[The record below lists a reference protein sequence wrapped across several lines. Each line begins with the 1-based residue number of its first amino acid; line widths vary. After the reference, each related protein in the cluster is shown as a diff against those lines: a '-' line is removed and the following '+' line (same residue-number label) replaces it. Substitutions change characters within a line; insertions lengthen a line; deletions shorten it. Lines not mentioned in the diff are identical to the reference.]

1 MNKEKRWIGF
11 KDVVVIALL
20 TALSIVIQLVSGI
33 PFAASPQLMMFASVA
48 ILMVICGPIY
58 MLMMSK
64 TPHKGAAV
72 LYGAIQG
79 IYYLILGQWIIGI
92 VFFIGGIISECVL
105 LGKGYQKPLRIGA
118 AYLVYAAFYPLATY
132 SPYLILADRYKV
144 QLASAGLSQMAIDS
158 IMDFY
163 TSPVMIGLSVVCA
176 CICAAVGGFIGYKML
191 QKHFKPAG
199 VV

>member
-1 MNKEKRWIGF
+1 MNKSKKWIGF
-11 KDVVVIALL
+11 KDVIVIALL

-33 PFAASPQLMMFASVA
+33 PFAASPQLMMFAAVA
-48 ILMVICGPIY
+48 ILMVICGPLY

-64 TPHKGAAV
+64 APRMGAAF

-79 IYYLILGQWIIGI
+79 IYYLILGQMIIGL
-92 VFFIGGIISECVL
+92 VFLAGGVLSECVL
-105 LGKGYQKPLRIGA
+105 LGGGYQKPLRIGI

-132 SPYLILADRYKV
+132 SPYLVLADQYSA
-144 QLASAGLSQMAIDS
+144 QLAAAGMPQAAIDS
-158 IMDFY
+158 MMNFY
-163 TSPVMIGLSVVCA
+163 TSPVMVGLSVLCA
-176 CICAAVGGFIGYKML
+176 CVCSAIGAFLGYRML